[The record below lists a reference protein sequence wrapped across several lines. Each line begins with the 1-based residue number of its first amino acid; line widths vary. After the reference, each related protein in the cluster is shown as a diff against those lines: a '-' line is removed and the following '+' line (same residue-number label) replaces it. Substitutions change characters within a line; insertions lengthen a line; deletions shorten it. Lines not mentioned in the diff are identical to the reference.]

1 MKIKNSLLMA
11 FALLL
16 LSTSV
21 FAFNRKPSE
30 KDIYE
35 IKIYRMK
42 TNDQVTQVDNF
53 LQHAYLP
60 ALHRLGVS
68 RIGVFKNAGIDTA
81 VEKNIYVWIPL
92 RSLEQLN
99 RIEDGL
105 AKDIAYNNDGAAYLN
120 APFNAP
126 AYTRIETIVLRAFNN
141 MPHFQAPSLKGD
153 TAERIYELRS
163 YEATSETF
171 YKQKVH
177 MFNEG
182 DEISI
187 FSRLGFNA
195 VFYAEVL
202 AGSHMPNLMYMT
214 SFDNMTSR
222 DEHWKNFGADPE
234 WKRLS
239 GLPEYQNTVSKA
251 DIIFLHPA
259 AYSEL

>member
-1 MKIKNSLLMA
+1 MKIKNGLLMA
-11 FALLL
+11 VALFL
-16 LSTSV
+16 LSTNLM
-21 FAFNRKPSE
+21 AFDSNPVK
-30 KDIYE
+30 KDIYQ
-35 IKIYRMK
+35 IKVYRMK

-53 LQHAYLP
+53 LKNAYLP

-68 RIGVFKNAGIDTA
+68 RVGVFENVGIDTA

-105 AKDIAYNNDGAAYLN
+105 TKDITYNNDGAAYLTV
-120 APFNAP
+120 PFNVP
-126 AYTRIETIVLRAFNN
+126 AYTRIETIVLRAFKN
-141 MPHFQAPSLKGD
+141 MPHFQPPSLKGD
-153 TAERIYELRS
+153 PAERIYELRS
-163 YEATSETF
+163 YEATSEKL

-182 DEISI
+182 DEIAL
-187 FSRLGFNA
+187 FNRLGFNA

-202 AGSHMPNLMYMT
+202 AGSRMPNLMYMT
-214 SFDNMTSR
+214 SFDNQASR
-222 DEHWKNFGADPE
+222 DEHWKKFGADPE

-239 GLPEYQNTVSKA
+239 ALPEYQHTVSKA
-251 DIIFLHPA
+251 DILLLHPA

>member
-1 MKIKNSLLMA
+1 MKNKNGLVTVVALFLLFTNLMA
-11 FALLL
+11 FDL
-16 LSTSV
+16 
-21 FAFNRKPSE
+21 KPAE
-30 KDIYE
+30 KDIYQ
-35 IKIYRMK
+35 IKVYRMK
-42 TNDQVTQVDNF
+42 TNDQVVQIDNF
-53 LQHAYLP
+53 LRNAYLP

-81 VEKNIYVWIPL
+81 VEKSIYVWIPM

-105 AKDIAYNNDGAAYLN
+105 TKDITYNNDGAAYLMV
-120 APFNAP
+120 PFNAP
-126 AYTRIETIVLRAFNN
+126 AYTRIETIVLRAFFR
-141 MPHFQAPSLKGD
+141 MPHFQSPLLKGD

-163 YEATSETF
+163 YEGAGEKL
-171 YKQKVH
+171 YKQKVR

-182 DEISI
+182 GEIAL
-187 FSRLGFNA
+187 FKRLGFNA

-214 SFDNMTSR
+214 SFDNRASR
-222 DEHWKNFGADPE
+222 DEHWKVFGSDPE

-239 GLPEYQNTVSKA
+239 ALPEYQHTVSKA